1 MLLVLTVV
9 RQPEGCAAPEA
20 RKIFGSEG
28 GTIGR
33 SADNTWQ
40 LPDPRRFVSSMHG
53 FVRCDGGRYFLV
65 DTSTNGI
72 FVNGDARPIGPGRK
86 VRLNEGDRVNIGQ
99 YELIAEF
106 DAAGVMAPPP
116 AVPPASRVPDL
127 PRPADPDSTLQKLAA
142 APGLPSGEPMGA
154 SPAACNPTGGRG
166 TLSGADELMK
176 ALGLNPETMS
186 PEARGQFLRNVA
198 DWIRAATRGTQDV
211 LAQRQALRQQMR
223 ICSTTLGTTDNNP
236 LKFSPSEQEAILH
249 MFAPRGESYLTG
261 AEAVREALID
271 LADHQQACATAMR
284 AAFSHMLM
292 CLDPQQLEQRFDR
305 GSGKPALLQSR
316 KAFLWEMFEAQYREW
331 SAHPERAF
339 EELFGDSFADKYQDS
354 MELADLSR
362 E

>member
-1 MLLVLTVV
+1 MLLVLTVM

-86 VRLNEGDRVNIGQ
+86 VRLNEGDRINIGQ

-116 AVPPASRVPDL
+116 AIAPARRVPDA
-127 PRPADPDSTLQKLAA
+127 PRPVDADSTQSTPSVSETFAPAAPAA
-142 APGLPSGEPMGA
+142 APPV
-154 SPAACNPTGGRG
+154 ACNPPGGRG
-166 TLSGADELMK
+166 TLSDVDELMG

-186 PEARGQFLRNVA
+186 PGARAQFLRNVA
-198 DWIRAATRGTQDV
+198 DWIRVATRGTQEV

-223 ICSTTLGTTDNNP
+223 ISSTTLGTTDNNP

-261 AEAVREALID
+261 AEAVREALAD
-271 LADHQQACATAMR
+271 LADHQKASASAMR
-284 AAFSHMLM
+284 AAFNHMLL

-305 GSGKPALLQSR
+305 STGKPALLQSR

-331 SAHPERAF
+331 AAHPEKAF
-339 EELFGDSFADKYQDS
+339 DELFGDSFADKYQDC